1 MRSFEDNS
9 GRQWDVAV
17 SDESYGTQRLIFA
30 ARRGYEFRAHELEL
44 YSRLEAEQL
53 LLRLADAELR
63 ALLAGAPAWQPG

>member
-1 MRSFEDNS
+1 MRSFEDDS

-17 SDESYGTQRLIFA
+17 SDESYGQRLIFA

-44 YSRLEAEQL
+44 YSRVEAEQL

-63 ALLAGAPAWQPG
+63 ALLNGAALWQPG